1 MPILIETKDG
11 LSADAALVALAL
23 PGQKPSTA
31 PSSRVRNLAGGPTMV
46 QRQDEP
52 SAPLSVFCIVK
63 IPK

>member
-1 MPILIETKDG
+1 MRIRIETKDG

-52 SAPLSVFCIVK
+52 SAPLSAVSIVK
-63 IPK
+63 IAR